1 MRPLLIGMTASAAL
15 VAALA
20 AGAAA
25 QETSATIRTY
35 DGILHKVGDPSLEV
49 FYTIGEPKEKKE
61 EPQSFAPTIN
71 VTTSMAAPG
80 GAEAAPPPS
89 GEKEEKLLRGHS
101 EAKAITVSKEGV
113 ESQIYWDRIR
123 TLFFT
128 RRPVDVVGLPSYV
141 PLFRYGVSITLVNG
155 ERLDADYVNLGGAM
169 FRGTTPNGR
178 IDLPWQDVQ
187 SVIFE
192 R

>member
-1 MRPLLIGMTASAAL
+1 MRRLLVGMMASAAL
-15 VAALA
+15 VAPLA
-20 AGAAA
+20 AGAAD
-25 QETSATIRTY
+25 QETSATIRTHQ
-35 DGILHKVGDPSLEV
+35 GILYKVADPSLEV

-71 VTTSMAAPG
+71 VTTSIAAPG
-80 GAEAAPPPS
+80 GPGEA
-89 GEKEEKLLRGHS
+89 GDKKEEKEEKLLRGH
-101 EAKAITVSKEGV
+101 ARADGITVSREGV
-113 ESQIYWDRIR
+113 ERQIYWDRIR

-128 RRPVDVVGLPSYV
+128 PKPVVDSGLPPYV
-141 PLFRYGVSITLVNG
+141 THYRYAVSVTLVDG
-155 ERLDADYVNLGGAM
+155 ERVDADYVNLGGAI
-169 FRGTTPNGR
+169 FRGTTPDGR